1 MLTINQRI
9 DAIAHV
15 GKIGVELSFLNET
28 EKEYIKQ
35 RIDLGAE
42 ALKLINTILSESS
55 PAHST
60 EDISKAAQRYG
71 VKKVVA
77 LPYVDGVR
85 RIVFFK
91 VYGGDPI
98 GFYNATGIKLLNDVA
113 KEPKSYIQGLLEAHG
128 KVIYEQ
134 G

>member
-1 MLTINQRI
+1 MLTTNQKI
-9 DAIAHV
+9 DVIAHV
-15 GKIGVELSFLNET
+15 GKLGVDLSYLNNM

-42 ALKLINTILSESS
+42 ALKLINKILSESA
-55 PAHST
+55 PARCI
-60 EDISKAAQRYG
+60 DDFQAAAQRYG
-71 VKKVVA
+71 VRKIVA
-77 LPYVDGVR
+77 LPFVDGHK
-85 RIVFFK
+85 RIVFFN

-98 GFYNATGIKLLNDVA
+98 GFYNATGINLLTSVGH
-113 KEPKSYIQGLLEAHG
+113 EPKSYIQGLLEAHG